1 MTNIFDYF
9 RKHPDHLPLEEQV
22 DKLHFLTR
30 THLWAQILAGLVLG
44 VSVGLL
50 ISPSGLALVSS
61 PLADIIA
68 GWLALPGQIFLAL
81 IQMVVIPLVISSI
94 VIGLSSSGSQAELKN
109 IGLRITPYFIGTTVV
124 AVAIGVSVALLI
136 KPGNFIDSEL
146 IEKTLST
153 VQRTDSPVIAN
164 DQPQSIPERITAL
177 IPANPTRAA
186 LEKSM
191 LQIVIL
197 SILLGIATVTISQK
211 KSKPVIDLASSVQE
225 LSMKIVSWAM
235 VLAPLAVFGLIA
247 QVTIKVGFDAIVGM
261 SVYVGT
267 VLLGLLVLLIFY
279 LAIILLF
286 TRQNPLRFLAK
297 VRDVQLLAFSTSSS
311 AAVMPLSM
319 KAAQD
324 KLGVRPSIAQ
334 FIIPLGATVNMDG
347 TALYQVIAAVFLT
360 KVFGVDLTTGSLILL
375 MVTTVGASIG
385 TPSTPGVGIVIL
397 ATILQGIG
405 VPPSGIALILG
416 VDRILDMC
424 RTAVNV
430 TGDLT
435 ACVVMEKWLKKTSS
449 PTGSE

>member
-22 DKLHFLTR
+22 DKLNFLTR
-30 THLWAQILAGLVLG
+30 TRLWAQILAGLVLG

-50 ISPSGLALVSS
+50 ISPSGLALVS
-61 PLADIIA
+61 PHLADIIA

-94 VIGLSSSGSQAELKN
+94 VIGLYSSGSQEELKS

-136 KPGNFIDSEL
+136 KPGKFIDSQL

-153 VQRTDSPVIAN
+153 VQRADSPIITN
-164 DQPQSIPERITAL
+164 DQPQSIPERIAVL

-197 SILLGIATVTISQK
+197 SILLGIATVTIPQK

-247 QVTIKVGFDAIVGM
+247 QVTIKIGFDAIVGM

-267 VLLGLLVLLIFY
+267 VLLGLFILLIFY
-279 LAIILLF
+279 LAIILLI
-286 TRQNPLRFLAK
+286 TRQNPLKFLVR

-319 KAAQD
+319 KDAQD
-324 KLGVRPSIAQ
+324 KLGVRPPIAQ

-347 TALYQVIAAVFLT
+347 TALYQVIAALFLT
-360 KVFGVDLTTGSLILL
+360 EVFGVELTSGSLILL

-405 VPPSGIALILG
+405 VPASGVALILG

-435 ACVVMEKWLKKTSS
+435 ACVVMEKWLKKTSG
-449 PTGSE
+449 PAGSE

>member
-1 MTNIFDYF
+1 VTNIFDYF
-9 RKHPDHLPLEEQV
+9 QKHPDHLPLAEQV
-22 DKLHFLTR
+22 DKLHFLIRTR
-30 THLWAQILAGLVLG
+30 LWAQILAGLVLG
-44 VSVGLL
+44 MSVGLL
-50 ISPSGLALVSS
+50 ISPSGMALVS
-61 PLADIIA
+61 PHLADIIA

-94 VIGLSSSGSQAELKN
+94 LIGLSSSGSKKELKSL
-109 IGLRITPYFIGTTVV
+109 GLRIAPYFLGTTVV
-124 AVAIGVSVALLI
+124 AVAIGISIALLI
-136 KPGNFIDSEL
+136 KPGKFIDSQL

-153 VQRTDSPVIAN
+153 VQRTDSPVKTNIITK
-164 DQPQSIPERITAL
+164 SIPDRVAAL

-197 SILLGIATVTISQK
+197 SILLGIAAVSIPKEQA
-211 KSKPVIDLASSVQE
+211 KPAIDLASSVQE
-225 LSMKIVSWAM
+225 LSMKIISWAM

-247 QVTIKVGFDAIVGM
+247 QVTIKIGFDAIVGM

-267 VLLGLLVLLIFY
+267 VLLGLLILLFFY
-279 LAIILLF
+279 LAIILLIA
-286 TRQNPLRFLAK
+286 RQNPWNFLVKIRGA
-297 VRDVQLLAFSTSSS
+297 QLLAFSTSSS

-319 KAAQD
+319 ITAQESLD
-324 KLGVRPSIAQ
+324 VRPSIAH
-334 FIIPLGATVNMDG
+334 FIIPIGATVNMDG

-360 KVFGVDLTTGSLILL
+360 GIFGVDLTTGDLILL

-385 TPSTPGVGIVIL
+385 APSTPGVGIVIL

-405 VPPSGIALILG
+405 VPASGIALILG

-435 ACVVMEKWLKKTSS
+435 ASVVMEKWLEKTSI
-449 PTGSE
+449 PAD